1 MLITTIIVHIV
12 DYLACIMI
20 INIRITIIIVHVDL
34 FPKSTSSQ
42 QNVHLDVHLESIER
56 MIPKQS
62 TPNWLLT
69 NRLFECVADTNP
81 NLVFA

>member
-20 INIRITIIIVHVDL
+20 INIRITRIIVHVDR

-42 QNVHLDVHLESIER
+42 QNVHLDVHLIKSIER

-69 NRLFECVADTNP
+69 NIQYCLSV
-81 NLVFA
+81 